1 MEEQDDKERKT
12 NTYLKRSTA
21 DPSNISTNDRSE
33 VDCDGRLV
41 FRVKFESELE
51 RNEVVVVVA
60 AAGRHALLQIDDV
73 IGDEGLGHRFGDP
86 ADLKGETLG

>member
-1 MEEQDDKERKT
+1 
-12 NTYLKRSTA
+12 
-21 DPSNISTNDRSE
+21 
-33 VDCDGRLV
+33 
-41 FRVKFESELE
+41 VKFESELE

-86 ADLKGETLG
+86 TDLKGETFG